1 MSNRAIFLDKDGTLI
16 DDVPYNV
23 DPEQMRLAPKA
34 GVALRRLA
42 VNYRLIVVSNQ
53 SGVAHGF
60 FDEKALR
67 AVEQR
72 LRQLLAEEGVVL
84 DGFYYCPHH
93 PSGADPRYRCR
104 CACRKPQPGMLLQ
117 AAGEH
122 LLDLA
127 RSWMIGDILDD
138 IEAGHRAGCRA
149 VLVDNGG
156 ETEWQM
162 SPLRRPDFIVADLDA
177 AADRIVAAEPPRSG
191 VTWFD
196 PIDQQA
202 SRDSGGTDYAR
213 RSMGR
218 RPETAVRSAR

>member
-34 GVALRRLA
+34 GIALRRL
-42 VNYRLIVVSNQ
+42 VGGYRLFVVSNQ
-53 SGVAHGF
+53 AGVAHGF
-60 FDEKALR
+60 FGEDALP

-72 LRQLLAEEGVVL
+72 LRQLLADEGVAL

-93 PSGADPRYRCR
+93 PSGADLRYRCR
-104 CACRKPQPGMLLQ
+104 CTCRKPQPGMLLQ

-122 LLDLA
+122 LLDLG

-138 IEAGHRAGCRA
+138 VEAGHRAGCRA

-156 ETEWQM
+156 ESEWQM
-162 SPLRRPDFIVADLDA
+162 SELRRPDFVVADLDE
-177 AADRIVAAEPPRSG
+177 AADRILQAAPPPG
-191 VTWFD
+191 DVPLID

-202 SRDSGGTDYAR
+202 SRDSGGTDHAR

-218 RPETAVRSAR
+218 RPESAMRSAR